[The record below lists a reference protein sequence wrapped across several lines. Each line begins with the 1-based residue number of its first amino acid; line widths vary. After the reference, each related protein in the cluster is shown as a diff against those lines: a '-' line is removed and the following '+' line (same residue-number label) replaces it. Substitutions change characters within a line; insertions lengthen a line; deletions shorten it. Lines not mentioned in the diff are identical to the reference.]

1 MTNGMKNF
9 LNVEKLELCM
19 SVTKIVYNFLDNLED
34 GFVISGWT
42 LTNEINSR
50 SGRNTYPSTLLG
62 YCRAYCDIVGGDWE
76 CLDNQKSIYKFHKG
90 SVTLSKCIL
99 EGKE

>member
-1 MTNGMKNF
+1 MKNF
-9 LNVEKLELCM
+9 LNVEKKLELCM

-90 SVTLSKCIL
+90 SVTLGKYIL

>member
-1 MTNGMKNF
+1 MNGMKNF
-9 LNVEKLELCM
+9 LNVEKLELYM

>member
-34 GFVISGWT
+34 GFIISGWT

>member
-1 MTNGMKNF
+1 
-9 LNVEKLELCM
+9 M

-50 SGRNTYPSTLLG
+50 SGRNTYPSTLHKLG
-62 YCRAYCDIVGGDWE
+62 KKDAT
-76 CLDNQKSIYKFHKG
+76 F
-90 SVTLSKCIL
+90 
-99 EGKE
+99 

>member
-1 MTNGMKNF
+1 MKNF
-9 LNVEKLELCM
+9 LNVEKKLELSM

-90 SVTLSKCIL
+90 SVTLGKCIL